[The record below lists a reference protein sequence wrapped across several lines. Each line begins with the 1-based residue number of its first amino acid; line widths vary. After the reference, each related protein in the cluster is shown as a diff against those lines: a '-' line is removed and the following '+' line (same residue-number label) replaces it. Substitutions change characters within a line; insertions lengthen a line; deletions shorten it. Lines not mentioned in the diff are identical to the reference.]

1 MPEKKTIPVCI
12 LLGPTASGKT
22 ELVERLFMPGNFF
35 CPAELV
41 SADSMQVYR
50 GMDIGT
56 AKPDP
61 EFRARI
67 PHHLI
72 DIRNPDEQF
81 NAGEFVRLADE
92 ACAAIAGRGALPI
105 LSGGTGFYIR
115 NFILGQS
122 AAPPGAPLLRET
134 LRQELCLRGA
144 AALREELAA
153 CDPPSAARIHPND
166 TYRLLRALEVFRSS
180 GRPLSSFTLPSPA
193 TPRPGYRFLI
203 LGLTRPREE
212 LYRRI
217 DQRCVAMFRR
227 GLPGEVEKLLA
238 AGYGP
243 GDPGLSA
250 IGYKEFFVEPSPG
263 KYLLSGDLPGVEAL
277 VARNSRRY
285 AKRQFTFFASLP
297 GLTWISAAADPLGQV
312 REALEDFLKAR
323 NPE

>member
-1 MPEKKTIPVCI
+1 MPEKKPIPVCI

-22 ELVERLFMPGNFF
+22 ELVERLFLPGDFP
-35 CPAELV
+35 CPVEIV

-56 AKPDP
+56 AKP
-61 EFRARI
+61 EGELRARI

-72 DIRNPDEQF
+72 DIRNPSEQF
-81 NAGEFVRLADE
+81 NAGDFVRLADD
-92 ACAAIAGRGALPI
+92 ACTAIAARGGLPVV
-105 LSGGTGFYIR
+105 SGGTGFYIK

-122 AAPPGAPLLRET
+122 DAPPASPPIRE
-134 LRQELCLRGA
+134 
-144 AALREELAA
+144 ALREELRRRGAGALMQELAA

-180 GRPLSSFTLPSPA
+180 GRPLSSFPLPSPVI
-193 TPRPGYRFLI
+193 PRSGYRFLI

-217 DQRCVAMFRR
+217 DRRCAAMFRR
-227 GLPGEVEKLLA
+227 GLPGEVERLFE

-250 IGYKEFFVEPSPG
+250 IGYKEFFVESGPG
-263 KYLLSGDLPGVEAL
+263 EYALSGDIPGVEAL

-285 AKRQFTFFASLP
+285 AKRQLTFFASLP
-297 GLTWISAAADPLGQV
+297 GLTWISASGDPRGQA
-312 REALEDFLKAR
+312 RRALESFLR
-323 NPE
+323 T